1 MTGEQIRF
9 ELVLDDDQ
17 FVVRAAGLRGQL
29 AQMQGDLR
37 RTAEAADRMSG
48 HMTGLTGSV
57 RSTVLSLAAFKYL
70 WVDFYQLFLAL
81 PQQIARTTGE
91 FQRLETMMRGLS
103 AQTDETKKKLEAAAN
118 VQFLKN
124 MALGAPFDVTALG
137 DAFVKLRTGGI
148 DPTNGSLKSLVDSVA
163 RFGGTS
169 ETLKRASVAIQQ
181 MGGKGVISMEE
192 LRQQLGEAIPDAMQK
207 MAVATGVSMAEL
219 TKQVSKGV
227 VASGPALER
236 FFAVLQVQ
244 NSGAAADMMK
254 TWPGMLSQLETRWK
268 LFAETVG
275 NAGFMSALEGAMKQ
289 LLALFDDPAFTRFAR
304 DLGIALGQIVTDF
317 VELTKWVRENIEL
330 LTMLAKA
337 AIVFAGVKVGAGIL
351 DSLKAINDRTR
362 AQLAAKALAAAEE
375 RKIEMQ
381 RIADQANA
389 VLREEAIHRQKVA
402 NLIRANQE
410 IKAQMMKA
418 QVEQR
423 MLQAT
428 EDARLAR
435 MATFIG
441 PSNTAGKDRTDYVL
455 NNARL
460 RDNIQW
466 MEKARDTNFA
476 LIAAERQK
484 ADSANASAAA
494 IIAKNAAMSTGIGVT
509 GALATAVKGLQFA
522 FNALGGWLGVIT
534 LAITLGIA
542 AWEKWGNAAEKAVKQ
557 ARDRIKVGAA
567 EAQDVV
573 ALGAQITQTELDIE
587 EKRQQLALA
596 RQSKAALKNVPGA
609 NILNDK
615 AIETY
620 EQQIAGLEKKLV
632 ELNKNRA
639 DATKQAVDN
648 EAREISSIYD
658 REIKQAVDAT
668 ELIGRKR
675 LEEINKRFIE
685 EKRAAE
691 GNQKALSEIATRE
704 SEATRIAVLETANE
718 KLKVIATE
726 RQKLYAAL
734 EQKPSQQRE
743 KAIYASLES
752 LKQLED
758 QANALKNAGAK
769 IGSLTTVAGKDGSGA
784 GAGDGIDVLK
794 KMLIDAQT
802 ELSNAQ
808 SKFSDLENGVR
819 SFAAVYDEEMRK
831 VKAEFDK
838 GAITRGSGKDKQTL
852 TFDANRETAE
862 MIAVMRAKKILEDQA
877 IAAQKGLQQEY
888 SRTQGTYQELAAE
901 FADPSGYEIQG
912 KEILKLVGK
921 LNEYRQQL
929 DAAGRLTDQMRARLA
944 QTEVQATLSRSIQDG
959 IAMRRDTL
967 QTYADIAGQIS
978 ADVRDK
984 EIADFE
990 KADRIKRQILEAQV
1004 ARIKAAQEQGAVL
1017 SEEETET
1024 LRMRWADYYQWRSA
1038 QEELLRLKT
1047 RSANEKLAD
1056 EWGNVMLSLERASTG
1071 WMTGFID
1078 TIVDGL
1084 AEGKLEFK
1092 SFVDSILKDL
1102 LRITMQKTIGNALSD
1117 VAGGLGKGFGNLLF
1131 GKGGDL
1137 GPAAPGET
1145 PGGAGFGSLLGSLGS
1160 FIGSFFAKGGVMTEF
1175 GPLQLRKYA
1184 MGGIA
1189 NTPQMAIYGEGSRP
1203 EAYVPLPDGRSIPVT
1218 MQNGAAPQVT
1228 VNVINQSGQP
1238 VNAKQGGAR
1247 FDGKQMILD
1256 VVLEAAANPG
1266 PFRDSMKGALK

>member
-103 AQTDETKKKLEAAAN
+103 AQTDETKKKLEAAAS

-148 DPTNGSLKSLVDSVA
+148 DPTNGSLKALVDSVA

-268 LFAETVG
+268 LFSETVG

-317 VELTKWVRENIEL
+317 VELTKWVRENIDL

-351 DSLKAINDRTR
+351 ESMKAINDRTR

-410 IKAQMMKA
+410 IKAQMLKA
-418 QVEQR
+418 QAEQR
-423 MLQAT
+423 LLQAT

-435 MATFIG
+435 VATFIG

-455 NNARL
+455 TNARL

-494 IIAKNAAMSTGIGVT
+494 IVAKNAAMSTGIGVT

-758 QANALKNAGAK
+758 QANALKSAGAK
-769 IGSLTTVAGKDGSGA
+769 IGTLTTVAGKDGAGS
-784 GAGDGIDVLK
+784 GAGDGVDVLK

-802 ELSNAQ
+802 ELANAQ

-852 TFDANRETAE
+852 TFDANREMAE
-862 MIAVMRAKKILEDQA
+862 MIAVLRAKKILEDQA

-888 SRTQGTYQELAAE
+888 SRTQGIYQELAAE
-901 FADPSGYEIQG
+901 FADPGSFEIQG
-912 KEILKLVGK
+912 REILKLVGK

-929 DAAGRLTDQMRARLA
+929 DAAGGLTDDMRALLARLA
-944 QTEVQATLSRSIQDG
+944 QTEVQATLSKSMQEG
-959 IAMRRDTL
+959 IAIRRETL

-978 ADVRDK
+978 SDVRDK

-990 KADRIKRQILEAQV
+990 RADRIKRQILEAEV

-1017 SEEETET
+1017 SDQEVAT
-1024 LRMRWADYYQWRSA
+1024 LQTRWTDYYQWRNA

-1047 RSANEKLAD
+1047 RSANQKLAD

-1071 WMTGFID
+1071 WMNGFID

-1102 LRITMQKTIGNALSD
+1102 LRITMQKTIGNALAD
-1117 VAGGLGKGFGNLLF
+1117 VTGGLGKGFGALLGF
-1131 GKGGDL
+1131 L
-1137 GPAAPGET
+1137 GPAGGSGSGMGFSGANAAAAFT
-1145 PGGAGFGSLLGSLGS
+1145 PGVN
-1160 FIGSFFAKGGVMTEF
+1160 FANGGVMTEF

-1184 MGGIA
+1184 MGGVA

-1203 EAYVPLPDGRSIPVT
+1203 EAYVPLPDGRTIPVT